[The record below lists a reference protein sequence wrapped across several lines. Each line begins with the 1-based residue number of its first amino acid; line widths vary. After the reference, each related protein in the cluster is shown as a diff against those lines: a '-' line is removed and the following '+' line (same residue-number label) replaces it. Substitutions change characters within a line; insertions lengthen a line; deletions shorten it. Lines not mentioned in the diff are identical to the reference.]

1 MEDNDRANLRALV
14 EEFRTGMLVTR
25 VADSTMRARPMT
37 VAKFE
42 ANDDLFFAAGID
54 SGTVAEI
61 EADPEIVV
69 TFQSSSAYISL
80 SGPARVVSSR
90 SVIERY
96 WSEPMRVWFP
106 EGPTAHSLCFIQLR
120 PVQGE
125 FWSTQGTKGLRYAF
139 DAAKA
144 YVTGTTP
151 RAIPGQHGEVGVPHA
166 R

>member
-1 MEDNDRANLRALV
+1 MEDQDRANLRALV

-25 VADSTMRARPMT
+25 APEGTLRGRPMT

-42 ANDDLFFAAGID
+42 ANDDLYFAASVD

-61 EADPEIVV
+61 EADHEIAV
-69 TFQSSSAYISL
+69 TFQSSSAYVSL
-80 SGPARVVSSR
+80 SGPARAVQEPH
-90 SVIERY
+90 VIERY

-106 EGPTAHSLCFIQLR
+106 QGPTAPSLCFIQMR

-125 FWSTQGTKGLRYAF
+125 FWSLQGGKGLRYMF

-151 RAIPGQHGEVGVPHA
+151 KTFPDQHGEVGVPHT